1 MKRAIAFGVLSAL
14 GLGCD
19 EEQLRVL
26 KPRIDLCPTAEA
38 SEEQC
43 GDTID
48 LGRVVV
54 GVPHETQMFIV
65 NRGDGALSVTAA
77 TVDVEAVAGG
87 TAPERVSAGNAEPM
101 PLTLTLAEDA
111 LGPGSAT
118 LTVTSSDENTPTAT
132 VTLVWEGIEPP
143 RGDVLLCDAA
153 LSEPICASEID
164 VDFGAVRPTQ
174 TTSRLIIVTNGGETD
189 LFVEDLRID
198 PADGEFSLASSSQS
212 AVLAPGEEGSVVVV
226 FTGNGD
232 GRREASLVVVSDD
245 PDTPEAIAHLAGT
258 VGENLPP
265 TAVAFESTGGPGT
278 TSATAIVSQ
287 LVGIDGTTSS
297 DPEGD
302 PLAFTWTL
310 AAPAGSAASIDDAT
324 AQNALFV
331 PDVRGTYTVTL
342 VVADSIDQES
352 APVSVTIDVLA
363 QFKARA
369 RVSWSDGGDVDVH
382 LVQSGAAL
390 FSSLDARYDNR
401 VVGDAELL
409 DDATA
414 GPGVEE
420 AVLAT
425 PAAGTWEVWAHL
437 FDDAGQGAVDATV
450 SIVVDDEA
458 PAQLTLSTPL
468 PSTCSAWHA
477 ADIVVDAAGNVT
489 VTSVNAP
496 VASICPPS

>member
-1 MKRAIAFGVLSAL
+1 
-14 GLGCD
+14 
-19 EEQLRVL
+19 
-26 KPRIDLCPTAEA
+26 
-38 SEEQC
+38 
-43 GDTID
+43 
-48 LGRVVV
+48 
-54 GVPHETQMFIV
+54 
-65 NRGDGALSVTAA
+65 
-77 TVDVEAVAGG
+77 
-87 TAPERVSAGNAEPM
+87 
-101 PLTLTLAEDA
+101 
-111 LGPGSAT
+111 
-118 LTVTSSDENTPTAT
+118 LTVTSSDASTPAAT

-153 LSEPICASEID
+153 LAEPICASEID
-164 VDFGAVRPTQ
+164 VDFGAVNPTQ

-212 AVLAPGEEGSVVVV
+212 AVLAPGAEGSVVVV

-232 GRREASLVVVSDD
+232 GRREADLVVVSDD
-245 PDTPEAIAHLAGT
+245 PDTPEAIAHLAGN
-258 VGENLPP
+258 VGDNFPP
-265 TAVAFESTGGPGT
+265 TAVAFESVGGPGT
-278 TSATAIVSQ
+278 ASATAIVSQ

-302 PLAFTWTL
+302 PLAFAWTL
-310 AAPAGSAASIDDAT
+310 TAPTGSVAAIDDPT

-382 LVQSGAAL
+382 LVQSGASL
-390 FSSLDARYDNR
+390 FSSLDARFNNR

-414 GPGVEE
+414 SPGEE
-420 AVLAT
+420 EGVLAT
-425 PAAGTWEVWAHL
+425 PSAGTWEVWAHL
-437 FDDAGQGAVDATV
+437 FDDAGAGAVDATV
-450 SIVVDDEA
+450 SIIVDDEA
-458 PAQLTLSTPL
+458 PAALTLTTSL

-477 ADIVVDAAGNVT
+477 ADIVVDGAGGVT
-489 VTSVNAP
+489 VVDVSAAVTT
-496 VASICPPS
+496 ICPP